1 MKHQKQLSNLE
12 KLRTIIQENEQVDD
26 VDLFFSNVA
35 ADFDDYLNQE
45 QAVITANQRLSIKG
59 FWVGLKN
66 WHEKLDEGPI
76 PKDPLILNFIDH
88 VNSIGAITKNQL
100 RVIRRYAVL
109 RCNENGLIE
118 VNHPTIRDAFISI
131 FLMVVLVGICIF
143 SGGLILSKISF
154 GQDELFFYYP
164 LGAFLGYCIR
174 AAYDFYWGRLSVSRL
189 LQRKFYLR

>member
-1 MKHQKQLSNLE
+1 VKHQKQLSNLE

-45 QAVITANQRLSIKG
+45 QSVITANQRLSIKG
-59 FWVGLKN
+59 FWLGLKN

-100 RVIRRYAVL
+100 RVIRRYALL
-109 RCNENGLIE
+109 RRNENGLIE
-118 VNHPTIRDAFISI
+118 VNHPTIRDAFISV
-131 FLMVVLVGICIF
+131 FLIVVLVGICVF

-164 LGAFLGYCIR
+164 LGALLGYCIR
-174 AAYDFYWGRLSVSRL
+174 AAYDFYWGRLSVSKL

>member
-45 QAVITANQRLSIKG
+45 QSVITANQRLSIKG
-59 FWVGLKN
+59 FWLGLKN

-100 RVIRRYAVL
+100 RVIRRYALL
-109 RCNENGLIE
+109 RRNENGLIE
-118 VNHPTIRDAFISI
+118 VNHPTIRDAFISV
-131 FLMVVLVGICIF
+131 FLIVVLVGICVF

-164 LGAFLGYCIR
+164 LGALLGYCIR
-174 AAYDFYWGRLSVSRL
+174 AAYDFYWGRLSVSKL